1 MKRITNIRTLATLLM
16 ASAAIVSCSVKE
28 DIFEEETTIK
38 EEPAKVYTLSVN
50 ATKGGDD
57 EATKALSLEGK
68 TLNAKWAQNEEV
80 TVYNNTKKAQLDGT
94 LKAQSDE
101 SSTTLKG
108 SLTGTIENGD
118 VLILRFNS
126 ANYGSQSG
134 TLDYIAAN
142 CDFAEATI
150 TVSSVDGENNVI
162 PTSKASFVN
171 QQAIVKFILKDQD
184 NNDLNVSNLT
194 ISAGSNRL
202 VSAGGLRGSGTKTYH
217 TGYTVDG
224 GSGSTGVEGYDKL
237 LDGNTDTKWCSNV
250 KSDGVW
256 YVEFHTA
263 SAVQV
268 DGYKLTTGG
277 DTKTYPGR
285 NPKNWTLKA
294 KVNSGDA
301 WTVID
306 TKTGN
311 TDMPAA
317 NYSSVDFE
325 TDVQGM
331 YQYFRLEVST
341 VQSGDGLQLS
351 EMQLYG
357 CSNWEFFFRYG
368 NVNVTPAS
376 ATNELTVALNNQS
389 GASDTYTLTAVDGS
403 NEYTF
408 KKSGVTFESG
418 KYYAITVKMANAADY
433 KPLSAATAEDIG
445 KVVCA
450 DGHLHDAKTAILAGC
465 TAVGIL
471 GKVTE
476 TGCGLILALKDASA
490 QTWDTING
498 WTSTLDFAGTKL
510 QVLPDDAA
518 RGANLTSYTML
529 GATAVS
535 DWAVAQKSD
544 YEAIFTNLGSTTGDG
559 NGTTYDGK
567 VNAFITTGVGG
578 DAISGYYW
586 SATEKDGGNALAFI
600 SSLWGLSEKTNSLSV
615 RPVLGFGGEVTPL
628 SVATTSDVGK
638 VVCAA
643 GHLHPAKTAV
653 PSGCTAVGILGKVTE
668 TGHGL
673 ILALQDAPAQ
683 TWSTINGW
691 TSVTTYDHTKL
702 RLLPDDAAR
711 GANLTSYTTLG
722 TTVVSNWCVAQKSDY
737 AAICTNLGST
747 TGDGDGK
754 TYDGNVNAYITTGVG
769 GTALDYIYWYWSATE
784 YNNERGWVLKSNYW
798 DDRPKHNWFRVR
810 PVLAFYPF
818 NHLPI
823 YY

>member
-57 EATKALSLEGK
+57 EATKALSLDGK
-68 TLNAKWAQNEEV
+68 RLNATWTEGDEV
-80 TVYNNTKKAQLDGT
+80 TVYNKTRLAKLDGT
-94 LKAQSDE
+94 LIAQSSGPNTE
-101 SSTTLKG
+101 LKG
-108 SLTGTIENGD
+108 SLRGTIENSD
-118 VLILRFNS
+118 ELILSYNN
-126 ANYGSQSG
+126 ADYASQDG
-134 TLDYIAAN
+134 TLDYIAHN
-142 CDFAEATI
+142 CDYTQAAV
-150 TVSSVDGENNVI
+150 TVSGINGADIVI
-162 PTSKASFVN
+162 ESTATFKN

-202 VSAGGLRGSGTKTYH
+202 VSASDLRGSKTYY
-217 TGYTVDG
+217 TGYTVDK
-224 GSGSTGVEGYDKL
+224 GSGYAGGEGYNKL
-237 LDGNTDTKWCSNV
+237 LDGNTGTKWCSKV

-268 DGYKLTTGG
+268 DGYKLTTGN
-277 DTKTYPGR
+277 DTQTYPGR

-306 TKTGN
+306 TKTDN

-325 TDVQGM
+325 TDVRGM

-357 CSNWEFFFRYG
+357 CSSWEFFFRYG

-389 GASDTYTLTAVDGS
+389 GASDTYKLTSIDGS

-450 DGHLHDAKTAILAGC
+450 DGHLHDVRTSILAGC
-465 TAVGIL
+465 IAVAIL
-471 GKVTE
+471 VKVT
-476 TGCGLILALKDASA
+476 
-490 QTWDTING
+490 
-498 WTSTLDFAGTKL
+498 
-510 QVLPDDAA
+510 
-518 RGANLTSYTML
+518 
-529 GATAVS
+529 
-535 DWAVAQKSD
+535 
-544 YEAIFTNLGSTTGDG
+544 
-559 NGTTYDGK
+559 
-567 VNAFITTGVGG
+567 
-578 DAISGYYW
+578 
-586 SATEKDGGNALAFI
+586 
-600 SSLWGLSEKTNSLSV
+600 
-615 RPVLGFGGEVTPL
+615 
-628 SVATTSDVGK
+628 
-638 VVCAA
+638 
-643 GHLHPAKTAV
+643 
-653 PSGCTAVGILGKVTE
+653 
-668 TGHGL
+668 
-673 ILALQDAPAQ
+673 
-683 TWSTINGW
+683 
-691 TSVTTYDHTKL
+691 
-702 RLLPDDAAR
+702 
-711 GANLTSYTTLG
+711 
-722 TTVVSNWCVAQKSDY
+722 
-737 AAICTNLGST
+737 
-747 TGDGDGK
+747 
-754 TYDGNVNAYITTGVG
+754 
-769 GTALDYIYWYWSATE
+769 
-784 YNNERGWVLKSNYW
+784 
-798 DDRPKHNWFRVR
+798 
-810 PVLAFYPF
+810 
-818 NHLPI
+818 
-823 YY
+823 

>member
-57 EATKALSLEGK
+57 EATKALSLDGK
-68 TLNAKWAQNEEV
+68 RLNATWTEGDEV
-80 TVYNNTKKAQLDGT
+80 TVYNKTRLAKLDGT
-94 LKAQSDE
+94 LIAQSSGPNTE
-101 SSTTLKG
+101 LKG
-108 SLTGTIENGD
+108 SLRGTIENSD
-118 VLILRFNS
+118 ELILSYNN
-126 ANYGSQSG
+126 ADYASQDG
-134 TLDYIAAN
+134 TLDYIAHN
-142 CDFAEATI
+142 CDYTQAAV
-150 TVSSVDGENNVI
+150 TVSGINGADIVI
-162 PTSKASFVN
+162 ESTATFKN

-202 VSAGGLRGSGTKTYH
+202 VSASDLRGSKTYY
-217 TGYTVDG
+217 TGYTVDK
-224 GSGSTGVEGYDKL
+224 GSGYAGGEGYNKL
-237 LDGNTDTKWCSNV
+237 LDGNTGTKWCSNV

-268 DGYKLTTGG
+268 DGYKLTTGN
-277 DTKTYPGR
+277 DTQTYPGR

-306 TKTGN
+306 TKTDN

-325 TDVQGM
+325 TDVRGM

-351 EMQLYG
+351 EIQLYG
-357 CSNWEFFFRYG
+357 CSSWEFFFRYG

-389 GASDTYTLTAVDGS
+389 GASDTYKLTSIDGS

-450 DGHLHDAKTAILAGC
+450 DGHLHDARTAILAGC

-476 TGCGLILALKDASA
+476 TGCGLILALKDATS
-490 QTWDTING
+490 QTWNTING
-498 WTSTLDFAGTKL
+498 WTSVTTYADTELK
-510 QVLPDDAA
+510 VLPDDAA
-518 RGANLTSYTML
+518 RGANLTSYAAL
-529 GATAVS
+529 GTTAVS
-535 DWAVAQKSD
+535 DWAVAQMSD
-544 YEAIFTNLGSTTGDG
+544 YEAIFTNLGSTTGD
-559 NGTTYDGK
+559 
-567 VNAFITTGVGG
+567 F
-578 DAISGYYW
+578 
-586 SATEKDGGNALAFI
+586 
-600 SSLWGLSEKTNSLSV
+600 
-615 RPVLGFGGEVTPL
+615 
-628 SVATTSDVGK
+628 
-638 VVCAA
+638 
-643 GHLHPAKTAV
+643 
-653 PSGCTAVGILGKVTE
+653 
-668 TGHGL
+668 
-673 ILALQDAPAQ
+673 
-683 TWSTINGW
+683 
-691 TSVTTYDHTKL
+691 
-702 RLLPDDAAR
+702 
-711 GANLTSYTTLG
+711 
-722 TTVVSNWCVAQKSDY
+722 
-737 AAICTNLGST
+737 
-747 TGDGDGK
+747 DGK
-754 TYDGNVNAYITTGVG
+754 TYDANVNAYITTGVG
-769 GTALDYIYWYWSATE
+769 GTALDDACGYWSATE
-784 YNNERGWVLKSNYW
+784 KDGGTAWAFNRVFWGYSEKKNSLN
-798 DDRPKHNWFRVR
+798 VR
-810 PVLAFYPF
+810 PVLGF
-818 NHLPI
+818 
-823 YY
+823 

>member
-1 MKRITNIRTLATLLM
+1 MALSLPVKVMVLLWKLHGNKEATIMKRITNIRTLAVLLM

-57 EATKALSLEGK
+57 EATKVLSLDGK
-68 TLNAKWAQNEEV
+68 TLNAAWAQNEEV
-80 TVYNNTKKAQLDGT
+80 TVYNNTKKVPLDGT
-94 LKAQSDE
+94 LKAQSDG

-108 SLTGTIENGD
+108 NLTGTIENGD
-118 VLILRFNS
+118 KLILRFNS
-126 ANYGSQSG
+126 GNYASQSG

-142 CDFAEATI
+142 CDFAEASI

-277 DTKTYPGR
+277 DTKTYSGR

-317 NYSSVDFE
+317 NCSSVDFE

-331 YQYFRLEVST
+331 YQYFRLEVSAI
-341 VQSGDGLQLS
+341 QSGEWLQLS

-357 CSNWEFFFRYG
+357 CSDRKFSFRYG

-376 ATNELTVALNNQS
+376 VTNELTVALNNQS
-389 GASDTYTLTAVDGS
+389 GASDTYTLTSIDGR
-403 NEYTF
+403 NKYTF
-408 KKSGVTFESG
+408 TKSGVTFERG
-418 KYYAITVKMANAADY
+418 KYYAITVKMTMAASVPEGAINGKFSVASGKQVYFSKGNLQYQASSNTWRFAEHQYDFVGDATNGNVSVGSDKSNNASISSSYTGWIDLFGWGTSGKEFATGYGSAYHPWSNSISSSAVYGPTGTNNLTGTYANGDWGVNMDGGWRTLTGNNSGEWNYLFNTRTVNGGQGSGHSYTKGQKVNNVLGVVLYPDDYTGAAY
-433 KPLSAATAEDIG
+433 TTGANWATFES
-445 KVVCA
+445 
-450 DGHLHDAKTAILAGC
+450 AGC
-465 TAVGIL
+465 VFLPA
-471 GKVTE
+471 
-476 TGCGLILALKDASA
+476 A
-490 QTWDTING
+490 G
-498 WTSTLDFAGTKL
+498 W
-510 QVLPDDAA
+510 
-518 RGANLTSYTML
+518 R
-529 GATAVS
+529 
-535 DWAVAQKSD
+535 
-544 YEAIFTNLGSTTGDG
+544 
-559 NGTTYDGK
+559 NGTEVKSVGSYGAYWSSTAYDTNNAHHLSFSSYSG
-567 VNAFITTGVGG
+567 VNTVNPTSFNGRS
-578 DAISGYYW
+578 SGY
-586 SATEKDGGNALAFI
+586 SVRL
-600 SSLWGLSEKTNSLSV
+600 V
-615 RPVLGFGGEVTPL
+615 RPVE
-628 SVATTSDVGK
+628 
-638 VVCAA
+638 
-643 GHLHPAKTAV
+643 
-653 PSGCTAVGILGKVTE
+653 
-668 TGHGL
+668 
-673 ILALQDAPAQ
+673 
-683 TWSTINGW
+683 
-691 TSVTTYDHTKL
+691 
-702 RLLPDDAAR
+702 
-711 GANLTSYTTLG
+711 
-722 TTVVSNWCVAQKSDY
+722 
-737 AAICTNLGST
+737 
-747 TGDGDGK
+747 
-754 TYDGNVNAYITTGVG
+754 
-769 GTALDYIYWYWSATE
+769 
-784 YNNERGWVLKSNYW
+784 
-798 DDRPKHNWFRVR
+798 
-810 PVLAFYPF
+810 
-818 NHLPI
+818 
-823 YY
+823 

>member
-57 EATKALSLEGK
+57 EATKVLSLDGK
-68 TLNAKWAQNEEV
+68 TLNAAWAQNEEV
-80 TVYNNTKKAQLDGT
+80 TVYNNTKKVPLDGT
-94 LKAQSDE
+94 LKAQSDG

-108 SLTGTIENGD
+108 NLTGTIENGD
-118 VLILRFNS
+118 KLILRFNS
-126 ANYGSQSG
+126 GNYASQSG

-142 CDFAEATI
+142 CDFAEASI

-277 DTKTYPGR
+277 DTKTYSGR

-317 NYSSVDFE
+317 NCSSVDFE

-331 YQYFRLEVST
+331 YQYFRLEVSAI
-341 VQSGDGLQLS
+341 QSGEWLQLS

-357 CSNWEFFFRYG
+357 CSDRKFSFRYG

-376 ATNELTVALNNQS
+376 VTNELTVALNNQS
-389 GASDTYTLTAVDGS
+389 GASDTYTLTSIDGR
-403 NEYTF
+403 NKYTF
-408 KKSGVTFESG
+408 TKSGVTFERG
-418 KYYAITVKMANAADY
+418 KYYAITVKMTMAASVPEGAINGKFSVASGKQVYFSKGNLQYQASSNTWRFAEHQYDFVGDATNGNVSVGSDKSNNASISSSYTGWIDLFGWGTSGKEFATGYGSAYHPWSNSISSSAVYGPTGTNNLTGTYANGDWGVNMDGGWRTLSKAEWVYLFNTRTVNGGTGSGKSYTRGKKVNNVLGVVLYPDDYTGAAY
-433 KPLSAATAEDIG
+433 TTGANWSTFES
-445 KVVCA
+445 
-450 DGHLHDAKTAILAGC
+450 AGC
-465 TAVGIL
+465 VFLPAAGWRGGSSVKSVGSYGAYWSSTAYR
-471 GKVTE
+471 TE
-476 TGCGLILALKDASA
+476 YAYHVYFNSDGGMSPDGY
-490 QTWDTING
+490 NG
-498 WTSTLDFAGTKL
+498 RS
-510 QVLPDDAA
+510 
-518 RGANLTSYTML
+518 
-529 GATAVS
+529 
-535 DWAVAQKSD
+535 
-544 YEAIFTNLGSTTGDG
+544 
-559 NGTTYDGK
+559 
-567 VNAFITTGVGG
+567 
-578 DAISGYYW
+578 SGY
-586 SATEKDGGNALAFI
+586 SVRL
-600 SSLWGLSEKTNSLSV
+600 V
-615 RPVLGFGGEVTPL
+615 RPVE
-628 SVATTSDVGK
+628 
-638 VVCAA
+638 
-643 GHLHPAKTAV
+643 
-653 PSGCTAVGILGKVTE
+653 
-668 TGHGL
+668 
-673 ILALQDAPAQ
+673 
-683 TWSTINGW
+683 
-691 TSVTTYDHTKL
+691 
-702 RLLPDDAAR
+702 
-711 GANLTSYTTLG
+711 
-722 TTVVSNWCVAQKSDY
+722 
-737 AAICTNLGST
+737 
-747 TGDGDGK
+747 
-754 TYDGNVNAYITTGVG
+754 
-769 GTALDYIYWYWSATE
+769 
-784 YNNERGWVLKSNYW
+784 
-798 DDRPKHNWFRVR
+798 
-810 PVLAFYPF
+810 
-818 NHLPI
+818 
-823 YY
+823 

>member
-1 MKRITNIRTLATLLM
+1 MKKIMTNIRTLAALLI
-16 ASAAIVSCSVKE
+16 ASATFAACSSDDNIIDE
-28 DIFEEETTIK
+28 Q
-38 EEPAKVYTLSVN
+38 PASQQEYTLSVS
-50 ATKGGDD
+50 ATKGGD
-57 EATKALSLEGK
+57 EALTRALSLDGK
-68 TLNAKWAQNEEV
+68 TLNATWAQNEEV
-80 TVYNNTKKAQLDGT
+80 TVFNNTKKVPLDGT
-94 LKAQSDE
+94 LKAQSDG

-118 VLILRFNS
+118 ELILRFNS
-126 ANYGSQSG
+126 ANYASQSG

-142 CDFAEATI
+142 CDFAEASI

-162 PTSKASFVN
+162 PTTSTASFVN

-202 VSAGGLRGSGTKTYH
+202 VSASDFRVSKTYY
-217 TGYTVDG
+217 TGYTVDK
-224 GSGSTGVEGYDKL
+224 GSGYAGGEGYNKL
-237 LDGNTDTKWCSNV
+237 LDGNTGTKWCSNV

-268 DGYKLTTGG
+268 DGYKLTTGN
-277 DTKTYPGR
+277 DTQTYPGR

-306 TKTGN
+306 TKTDN

-325 TDVQGM
+325 TDVRGK

-357 CSNWEFFFRYG
+357 CSDWEFFFRYG

-450 DGHLHDAKTAILAGC
+450 DGHLHDARTAILAGC

-476 TGCGLILALKDASA
+476 TGCGLILALKDATS
-490 QTWDTING
+490 QTWNTING
-498 WTSTLDFAGTKL
+498 WTSVTTYADTELK
-510 QVLPDDAA
+510 VLPDDAA
-518 RGANLTSYTML
+518 RGANLTSYAAL
-529 GATAVS
+529 GTTAVS

-544 YEAIFTNLGSTTGDG
+544 YEEIFTNLGSTTNSDG
-559 NGTTYDGK
+559 MTYDAN
-567 VNAFITTGVGG
+567 VNAYITTGVGG
-578 DAISGYYW
+578 TALDGNYW
-586 SATEKDGGNALAFI
+586 SATENKFVDYAYCFGSGI
-600 SSLWGLSEKTNSLSV
+600 GWGLHPKSVSLSV
-615 RPVLGFGGEVTPL
+615 RPVLGFGPAKLL
-628 SVATTSDVGK
+628 SAATTSDVGK
-638 VVCAA
+638 VVCAD
-643 GHLHPAKTAV
+643 GHLRDAKTAV
-653 PSGCTAVGILGKVTE
+653 PAGGTAVGILGKVTE

-673 ILALQDAPAQ
+673 ILALQDATAQ
-683 TWSTINGW
+683 TGNTIINVW
-691 TSVTTYDHTKL
+691 TSTTDFAGGTTLKV
-702 RLLPDDAAR
+702 LPDNAAR
-711 GANLTSYTTLG
+711 GSLTSYTTLG
-722 TTVVSNWCVAQKSDY
+722 TTAVSDWAVAQKSDY
-737 AAICTNLGST
+737 QAIFTNLGST
-747 TGDGDGK
+747 TSDSDGT
-754 TYDGNVNAYITTGVG
+754 TYDDNVNAYITGVG
-769 GTALDYIYWYWSATE
+769 GTSLSGYYWSATE
-784 YNNERGWVLKSNYW
+784 IDGNAWCFTKLMCTNIPMTYPLY
-798 DDRPKHNWFRVR
+798 VR
-810 PVLAFYPF
+810 PVLGF
-818 NHLPI
+818 
-823 YY
+823 

>member
-1 MKRITNIRTLATLLM
+1 MKRITNIRTLAALLM

-28 DIFEEETTIK
+28 EIFEEETTIK
-38 EEPAKVYTLSVN
+38 EEPAVQPAEPAKVYTLSVN

-57 EATKALSLEGK
+57 EATKALSLDGK
-68 TLNAKWAQNEEV
+68 RLNATWAQNEEV
-80 TVYNNTKKAQLDGT
+80 TVFNNTKKVPLDGT
-94 LKAQSDE
+94 LKAQSDG

-118 VLILRFNS
+118 ELILRFNS
-126 ANYGSQSG
+126 ASYGSQSG

-142 CDFAEATI
+142 CDFAEASI

-162 PTSKASFVN
+162 PTTSTASFVN

-194 ISAGSNRL
+194 ISARSNRL
-202 VSAGGLRGSGTKTYH
+202 VSASDFRVSKTYY
-217 TGYTVDG
+217 TGYTVDK
-224 GSGSTGVEGYDKL
+224 GSGIAGGIEGYYKL
-237 LDGNTDTKWCSNV
+237 LDGDTGTKWCSNV

-268 DGYKLTTGG
+268 DGYKLTTGN
-277 DTKTYPGR
+277 DTQTYPGR

-306 TKTGN
+306 TKTDN

-325 TDVQGM
+325 TDVRGL

-357 CSNWEFFFRYG
+357 CSSWEFFFRYG

-389 GASDTYTLTAVDGS
+389 GASDTYNFTATSGNYD
-403 NEYTF
+403 YYFT
-408 KKSGVTFESG
+408 KSGVTFESG
-418 KYYAITVKMANAADY
+418 KYYAITVKMAEAVDY
-433 KPLSAATAEDIG
+433 KLLSAATAEDIG

-450 DGHLHDAKTAILAGC
+450 DGHLHDARTAILAGC

-476 TGCGLILALKDASA
+476 TGCGLILALKDATS

-498 WTSTLDFAGTKL
+498 WTSVTTYADTELK
-510 QVLPDDAA
+510 VLPDDAA
-518 RGANLTSYTML
+518 RGANLTSYAAL
-529 GATAVS
+529 GTTAVS
-535 DWAVAQKSD
+535 DWAVAQQSD
-544 YEAIFTNLGSTTGDG
+544 YEEIFTNLGSTTNSDG
-559 NGTTYDGK
+559 MTYDAN
-567 VNAFITTGVGG
+567 VNAYITTGVGG
-578 DAISGYYW
+578 TALDGNYW
-586 SATEKDGGNALAFI
+586 SATKNNIVDLAYCFGSGI
-600 SSLWGLSEKTNSLSV
+600 GWGLHPKSVSLSV
-615 RPVLGFGGEVTPL
+615 RPVLGFAPAKLL
-628 SVATTSDVGK
+628 SAATTSDVGK
-638 VVCAA
+638 VVCAD
-643 GHLHPAKTAV
+643 GHLRDAKTAV
-653 PSGCTAVGILGKVTE
+653 PAGGTAVGILGKVTE

-673 ILALQDAPAQ
+673 ILALQDATAQ
-683 TWSTINGW
+683 TGNTIINVW
-691 TSVTTYDHTKL
+691 TSTTDFAGGTELKV
-702 RLLPDDAAR
+702 LPDNAAR
-711 GANLTSYTTLG
+711 GSLTSYTTLG
-722 TTVVSNWCVAQKSDY
+722 TTAVSDWAVAQKSDY
-737 AAICTNLGST
+737 QAIFVNLGST
-747 TGDGDGK
+747 EHDGDGY
-754 TYDGNVNAYITTGVG
+754 TYDDNVNAYITGVG
-769 GTALDYIYWYWSATE
+769 GTSLSGYYWSATE
-784 YNNERGWVLKSNYW
+784 IDGNAWCFTKLMCTNIPMTYPLY
-798 DDRPKHNWFRVR
+798 VR
-810 PVLAFYPF
+810 PVLGF
-818 NHLPI
+818 
-823 YY
+823 

>member
-1 MKRITNIRTLATLLM
+1 MKRITNIRTLAALLM
-16 ASAAIVSCSVKE
+16 ASAALVSCSFNKE
-28 DIFEEETTIK
+28 IFEKDTTPEEDPAVQPA
-38 EEPAKVYTLSVN
+38 EPAKVYTLSVN

-57 EATKALSLEGK
+57 EATKALSLDGK
-68 TLNAKWAQNEEV
+68 RLNATWAQNEEV
-80 TVYNNTKKAQLDGT
+80 TVFNNTKKVPLDGT
-94 LKAQSDE
+94 LKAQSDG

-118 VLILRFNS
+118 ELILRFNS
-126 ANYGSQSG
+126 ASYGSQSG

-142 CDFAEATI
+142 CDFAEASI

-162 PTSKASFVN
+162 PTTSTASFVN

-202 VSAGGLRGSGTKTYH
+202 VSASDFRVSKTYY
-217 TGYTVDG
+217 TGYTVDK
-224 GSGSTGVEGYDKL
+224 GSGIAGGIEGYYKL
-237 LDGNTDTKWCSNV
+237 LDGDTGTKWCSNV

-268 DGYKLTTGG
+268 DGYKLTTGN
-277 DTKTYPGR
+277 DTQTYPGR

-306 TKTGN
+306 TKTDN

-325 TDVQGM
+325 TDVRGM

-357 CSNWEFFFRYG
+357 CSSWEFFFRYG

-389 GASDTYTLTAVDGS
+389 GASDTYKLTSIDGS

-408 KKSGVTFESG
+408 TKSGVTFESG

-450 DGHLHDAKTAILAGC
+450 DGHLHDARTAILAGC

-476 TGCGLILALKDASA
+476 TGCGLILALKDATA

-498 WTSTLDFAGTKL
+498 WTSVTSYAGTTL

-518 RGANLTSYTML
+518 RGANLTSYAAL
-529 GATAVS
+529 GTTAVS
-535 DWAVAQKSD
+535 DWAVAQMSD
-544 YEAIFTNLGSTTGDG
+544 YEEIFTNLGSTTGDFDG
-559 NGTTYDGK
+559 KTYDAN
-567 VNAFITTGVGG
+567 VNAYITTGVGG
-578 DAISGYYW
+578 DAITGDYW
-586 SATEKDGGNALAFI
+586 SATKYKFIDNLAYCFVKERWESDGM
-600 SSLWGLSEKTNSLSV
+600 SVRLSV
-615 RPVLGFGGEVTPL
+615 RPVLGFGPAKLL
-628 SVATTSDVGK
+628 SAATTSDVGK
-638 VVCAA
+638 VVCAD
-643 GHLHPAKTAV
+643 GHLRDAKTAV
-653 PSGCTAVGILGKVTE
+653 PA
-668 TGHGL
+668 
-673 ILALQDAPAQ
+673 
-683 TWSTINGW
+683 
-691 TSVTTYDHTKL
+691 
-702 RLLPDDAAR
+702 
-711 GANLTSYTTLG
+711 
-722 TTVVSNWCVAQKSDY
+722 
-737 AAICTNLGST
+737 
-747 TGDGDGK
+747 
-754 TYDGNVNAYITTGVG
+754 G
-769 GTALDYIYWYWSATE
+769 GTAVFDGSRPDSRPAGRTGADLEHHQRLDSYDQIRGRHHAEASA
-784 YNNERGWVLKSNYW
+784 R
-798 DDRPKHNWFRVR
+798 R
-810 PVLAFYPF
+810 
-818 NHLPI
+818 
-823 YY
+823 

>member
-1 MKRITNIRTLATLLM
+1 MALSLSVKVMVLPRKLYGNKEATIMKRITNIRTLATLLM

-38 EEPAKVYTLSVN
+38 EEPAVQPAKVYTLSVN

-57 EATKALSLEGK
+57 EATKALSLDGK
-68 TLNAKWAQNEEV
+68 RLNATWAQNEEV
-80 TVYNNTKKAQLDGT
+80 TVFNKTKKVPLDGT
-94 LKAQSDE
+94 LIAQS
-101 SSTTLKG
+101 SGASTELKG
-108 SLTGTIENGD
+108 TLRGTIENGD
-118 VLILRFNS
+118 ELILRFNS

-142 CDFAEATI
+142 CDFAEASI
-150 TVSSVDGENNVI
+150 TVSVDGENNVI
-162 PTSKASFVN
+162 PTTSTASFVN
-171 QQAIVKFILKDQD
+171 QQAIVKFILKDKEG
-184 NNDLNVSNLT
+184 NNLNVSNLS
-194 ISAGSNRL
+194 ILAGSNRL

-217 TGYTVDG
+217 TGYTIDG
-224 GSGSTGVEGYDKL
+224 GSGSTGGEGYDKL
-237 LDGNTDTKWCSNV
+237 LDGNTGTKWCSKV

-268 DGYKLTTGG
+268 DGYKLTTGN
-277 DTKTYPGR
+277 DTQAYPGR

-306 TKTGN
+306 TKTDN
-311 TDMPAA
+311 TDMPEA

-357 CSNWEFFFRYG
+357 CSDREFSFRYG

-403 NEYTF
+403 NKYTF

-450 DGHLHDAKTAILAGC
+450 DGHLHDARTAILAGC

-476 TGCGLILALKDASA
+476 TGCGLILALQNATSQDWNTRRHHAESAS
-490 QTWDTING
+490 
-498 WTSTLDFAGTKL
+498 
-510 QVLPDDAA
+510 
-518 RGANLTSYTML
+518 RRC
-529 GATAVS
+529 
-535 DWAVAQKSD
+535 
-544 YEAIFTNLGSTTGDG
+544 
-559 NGTTYDGK
+559 
-567 VNAFITTGVGG
+567 
-578 DAISGYYW
+578 
-586 SATEKDGGNALAFI
+586 
-600 SSLWGLSEKTNSLSV
+600 
-615 RPVLGFGGEVTPL
+615 RP
-628 SVATTSDVGK
+628 
-638 VVCAA
+638 
-643 GHLHPAKTAV
+643 
-653 PSGCTAVGILGKVTE
+653 
-668 TGHGL
+668 
-673 ILALQDAPAQ
+673 
-683 TWSTINGW
+683 
-691 TSVTTYDHTKL
+691 
-702 RLLPDDAAR
+702 RR
-711 GANLTSYTTLG
+711 
-722 TTVVSNWCVAQKSDY
+722 
-737 AAICTNLGST
+737 
-747 TGDGDGK
+747 
-754 TYDGNVNAYITTGVG
+754 
-769 GTALDYIYWYWSATE
+769 
-784 YNNERGWVLKSNYW
+784 
-798 DDRPKHNWFRVR
+798 
-810 PVLAFYPF
+810 
-818 NHLPI
+818 
-823 YY
+823 

>member
-1 MKRITNIRTLATLLM
+1 MKRITNIRTLATLLT

-28 DIFEEETTIK
+28 DIFEEETTI
-38 EEPAKVYTLSVN
+38 EEEPAVQPAEPAKVYTLSVN

-57 EATKALSLEGK
+57 EATKALSLDGK
-68 TLNAKWAQNEEV
+68 RLNATWAQNEEV
-80 TVYNNTKKAQLDGT
+80 TVFNKTKKVPLDGT
-94 LKAQSDE
+94 LIAQS
-101 SSTTLKG
+101 SGASTELKG
-108 SLTGTIENGD
+108 TLRGTIENGD
-118 VLILRFNS
+118 ELILRFNS
-126 ANYGSQSG
+126 ANYASQSG

-142 CDFAEATI
+142 CDFAEASI
-150 TVSSVDGENNVI
+150 TVSVDGGNVV
-162 PTSKASFVN
+162 PASNASFEN

-202 VSAGGLRGSGTKTYH
+202 VSASDFLVSKTYY
-217 TGYTVDG
+217 TGYTVDR
-224 GSGSTGVEGYDKL
+224 GSGSAGGEGYNKL
-237 LDGNTDTKWCSNV
+237 LDGNTGTKWCSKV

-268 DGYKLTTGG
+268 DGYKLTTGN
-277 DTKTYPGR
+277 DTQTYPGR

-306 TKTGN
+306 TKTDN

-357 CSNWEFFFRYG
+357 CSSWEFFFRYG

-476 TGCGLILALKDASA
+476 TGCGLILALKDATA
-490 QTWDTING
+490 QTWNTING
-498 WTSTLDFAGTKL
+498 WTSVTSYAGTTLK
-510 QVLPDDAA
+510 VLPDATA
-518 RGANLTSYTML
+518 RGANLTSYAAL
-529 GATAVS
+529 GTTAVS
-535 DWAVAQKSD
+535 DWAVAQQSDYEAIFTNLGSTTNSDGMTYDANVNAYITTGVGGTALDGNYWSATENKFVDLAYCFGSVIGWGLYPMSESLSVRPVLGFGPAKLLSAATTSDVGKVVCADGHLRDAKTAVPAGGTAVGILGKVTETGHGLILALKDATAQNWNTINSWTSVTTYAGTTLKVLPDDAAHGTNLTSYTTLGTTAVSNWAVAQKSD
-544 YEAIFTNLGSTTGDG
+544 YEAIFTNLGSTTDDG
-559 NGTTYDGK
+559 AGKTYDAN
-567 VNAFITTGVGG
+567 VNAYITGVGG
-578 DAISGYYW
+578 TSIDGYYW
-586 SATEKDGGNALAFI
+586 SATKFDGDYAWLFKK
-600 SSLWGLSEKTNSLSV
+600 LWWANIPMTYTLYV
-615 RPVLGFGGEVTPL
+615 RPVLGF
-628 SVATTSDVGK
+628 
-638 VVCAA
+638 
-643 GHLHPAKTAV
+643 
-653 PSGCTAVGILGKVTE
+653 
-668 TGHGL
+668 
-673 ILALQDAPAQ
+673 
-683 TWSTINGW
+683 
-691 TSVTTYDHTKL
+691 
-702 RLLPDDAAR
+702 
-711 GANLTSYTTLG
+711 
-722 TTVVSNWCVAQKSDY
+722 
-737 AAICTNLGST
+737 
-747 TGDGDGK
+747 
-754 TYDGNVNAYITTGVG
+754 
-769 GTALDYIYWYWSATE
+769 
-784 YNNERGWVLKSNYW
+784 
-798 DDRPKHNWFRVR
+798 
-810 PVLAFYPF
+810 
-818 NHLPI
+818 
-823 YY
+823 

>member
-1 MKRITNIRTLATLLM
+1 MALSLPVKVMVLLWKLHGNKEATIMKRITNIRTLATLLM

-57 EATKALSLEGK
+57 EATKVLSLDGK
-68 TLNAKWAQNEEV
+68 TLNAAWAQNEEV
-80 TVYNNTKKAQLDGT
+80 TVYNNTKKVPLDGT
-94 LKAQSDE
+94 LKAQSDG

-108 SLTGTIENGD
+108 NLTGTIENGD
-118 VLILRFNS
+118 KLILRFNS
-126 ANYGSQSG
+126 GNYASQSG

-142 CDFAEATI
+142 CDFAEASI

-277 DTKTYPGR
+277 DTKTYSGR

-317 NYSSVDFE
+317 NCSSVDFE

-331 YQYFRLEVST
+331 YQYFRLEVSAI
-341 VQSGDGLQLS
+341 QSGEWLQLS

-357 CSNWEFFFRYG
+357 CSDRKFSFRYG

-376 ATNELTVALNNQS
+376 VTNELTVALNNQS
-389 GASDTYTLTAVDGS
+389 GASDTYTLTSIDGR
-403 NEYTF
+403 NKYTF
-408 KKSGVTFESG
+408 TKSGVTFERG
-418 KYYAITVKMANAADY
+418 KYYAITVKMTMAASVPEGAINGKFSVASGKQVYFSKGNLQYQASSNTWRFAEHQYDFVGDATNGNVSVGSDKSNNASISSSYTGWIDLFGWGTSGKEFATGYGSAYHPWSNSISSSAVYGPTGTNNLTGTYANGDWGVNMDGGWRTLSKAEWVYLFNTRTVNGGTGSGKSYTRGKKVNNVLGVVLYPDDYTGAAY
-433 KPLSAATAEDIG
+433 TTGANWSTFES
-445 KVVCA
+445 
-450 DGHLHDAKTAILAGC
+450 AGC
-465 TAVGIL
+465 VFLPAAGWRGGSSVKSVGSYGAYWSSTAYR
-471 GKVTE
+471 TE
-476 TGCGLILALKDASA
+476 YAYHVYFNSDGGMSPDGY
-490 QTWDTING
+490 NG
-498 WTSTLDFAGTKL
+498 RS
-510 QVLPDDAA
+510 
-518 RGANLTSYTML
+518 
-529 GATAVS
+529 
-535 DWAVAQKSD
+535 
-544 YEAIFTNLGSTTGDG
+544 
-559 NGTTYDGK
+559 
-567 VNAFITTGVGG
+567 
-578 DAISGYYW
+578 SGY
-586 SATEKDGGNALAFI
+586 SVRL
-600 SSLWGLSEKTNSLSV
+600 V
-615 RPVLGFGGEVTPL
+615 RPVE
-628 SVATTSDVGK
+628 
-638 VVCAA
+638 
-643 GHLHPAKTAV
+643 
-653 PSGCTAVGILGKVTE
+653 
-668 TGHGL
+668 
-673 ILALQDAPAQ
+673 
-683 TWSTINGW
+683 
-691 TSVTTYDHTKL
+691 
-702 RLLPDDAAR
+702 
-711 GANLTSYTTLG
+711 
-722 TTVVSNWCVAQKSDY
+722 
-737 AAICTNLGST
+737 
-747 TGDGDGK
+747 
-754 TYDGNVNAYITTGVG
+754 
-769 GTALDYIYWYWSATE
+769 
-784 YNNERGWVLKSNYW
+784 
-798 DDRPKHNWFRVR
+798 
-810 PVLAFYPF
+810 
-818 NHLPI
+818 
-823 YY
+823 